1 LNSKFATATIS
12 LILMLGGTGCTQQ
25 ASVPDASHSSTV
37 LSDPSASSRDVLSMF
52 RGTSND
58 VDLVDD
64 PDQLTAGNEVV
75 IQGEIVGFARGREW
89 QFGGAGTEPLLSTVM
104 EVRVTKAFK
113 GADKV
118 TGGTV
123 YVEHFL
129 AAGVTPGELNT
140 KLAGYQCG
148 LYLIKAAGWGVPGL
162 LDATAG
168 RPEGEPLWV
177 TGAQTFVVQDK
188 TESEVVWPRLDTV
201 QSGRLEDAMPGG
213 WLSPENG

>member
-1 LNSKFATATIS
+1 LKNKFVTATVT
-12 LILMLGGTGCTQQ
+12 LIFLLGGTGCTQQ
-25 ASVPDASHSSTV
+25 ASLPDASHNATV
-37 LSDPSASSRDVLSMF
+37 LADPSASSRDVLSMF
-52 RGTSND
+52 RGASND

-64 PDQLTAGNEVV
+64 PDRLTAGNEVV
-75 IQGEIVGFARGREW
+75 LQGEIVGFTRGREW
-89 QFGGAGTEPLLSTVM
+89 QFGGAGTEPMSSTVM

-113 GADKV
+113 GSDKI

-129 AAGVTPGELNT
+129 AAGVTPDELNS
-140 KLAGYQCG
+140 KLVGYRCG
-148 LYLIKAAGWGVPGL
+148 LYLIKAADSGVAGL

-201 QSGRLEDAMPGG
+201 LAGTLEDAMPGG
-213 WLSPENG
+213 SLAPENG